1 MGVVALDRGHQTV
14 FFQFFLYFLERNW
27 DNWWGEK
34 EEFPKMGKSRKNRE
48 ISMGLTENRG
58 DIYKTSTILGMLWD
72 EVVH

>member
-1 MGVVALDRGHQTV
+1 VGAKGVI
-14 FFQFFLYFLERNW
+14 
-27 DNWWGEK
+27 
-34 EEFPKMGKSRKNRE
+34 PKDGKIAPKIGE